1 MKTVSRSHHRDGLQR
16 PLLSGPGGEPNAWAY
31 AAGHGPAFSR
41 RRGWT
46 SPLRSRCSHFCGRE
60 GQSGR
65 RARRPSRSP
74 AQPFQSERGRRPV
87 GGDRAASLTCGPR
100 RRRVTLG
107 NGSAQVAVRSG
118 ITIRPGGLEDSYR
131 GLAATVP
138 RGKRIP
144 AARLSPSCIHGGG
157 CASWRLRTRA
167 PRTQGKRTRLP
178 VARRRSGRPTKCS
191 ASAAIQGRS
200 HSAHSRTV
208 AAPSAPTLGR
218 RYAGPGTI

>member
-178 VARRRSGRPTKCS
+178 VARRRSGRPTS
-191 ASAAIQGRS
+191 ARRPQPSKAARTRRTRGRLR
-200 HSAHSRTV
+200 HLQR
-208 AAPSAPTLGR
+208 PP
-218 RYAGPGTI
+218 